1 MRKLT
6 GLTAFF
12 ALVLFTVQAQAV
24 KLGIYE
30 KGVLVPSVYH
40 NGSTVDTVVGI
51 TCQFD
56 CTDHD
61 PTTQKTPGT
70 VYWTFFDVDSNHVTD
85 GTFTC
90 TDDDLYGFSWKANSG
105 RGLNDTDGYLVF
117 LADPKRDNFN
127 ISANAFLVD
136 QTNKD
141 AIFIP
146 VIPLSCDDFYGND
159 DRQGCG
165 NIDPRAMNS
174 KTIRELKYGIQA
186 GTTVDMRYWIDPTYN
201 AGTTIVIWL
210 VDPQKKESKSLSQTV
225 IVYNDEEQSKSVN
238 IELPHE
244 LNKIIPC
251 EIVGMPA
258 EFIDGFIQWTFP
270 ASNDA
275 NHVATDG
282 FAYSYIS
289 SSLFGAQ
296 QTLLAAECG
305 NNSTA
310 TGNNPPSCNSCRGAG
325 Y

>member
-6 GLTAFF
+6 GLLAFC
-12 ALVLFTVQAQAV
+12 ALVLFAVQAQAV

-30 KGVLVPSVYH
+30 AGVLVPSVYH
-40 NGSTVDTVVGI
+40 NGSTIDTVVGI
-51 TCQFD
+51 TCQFQD
-56 CTDHD
+56 TKCDDHNAS
-61 PTTQKTPGT
+61 KEGT

-117 LADPKRDNFN
+117 VAQPTKDSRGEVNGTAFN

-136 QTNKD
+136 QSKKD

-146 VIPLSCDDFYGND
+146 VIPLRICDFDLNNF
-159 DRQGCG
+159 
-165 NIDPRAMNS
+165 DPRAMNA
-174 KTIRELKYGIQA
+174 KTLRYLHYGIQ
-186 GTTVDMRYWIDPTYN
+186 GNTTVDMRYWIDPTYN
-201 AGTTIVIWL
+201 AATTIVVWL
-210 VDPQKKESKSLSQTV
+210 VDPQITTKGKAIPQTV
-225 IVYNDEEQSKSVN
+225 LVYNDEEQSKSVN

-251 EIVGMPA
+251 NIVGMPA
-258 EFIDGFIQWTFP
+258 DYVDGFIQWTFP
-270 ASNDA
+270 AS
-275 NHVATDG
+275 TDG

-305 NNSTA
+305 AKDACQQAVNRSQ
-310 TGNNPPSCNSCRGAG
+310 PSCGCTGAG
-325 Y
+325 GR

>member
-1 MRKLT
+1 MRKIT
-6 GLTAFF
+6 GLLAFF
-12 ALVLFTVQAQAV
+12 ALVLFAVQAQAV

-61 PTTQKTPGT
+61 PTTEKTPGT
-70 VYWTFFDVDSNHVTD
+70 VYWTFFDVDSRHVTD

-117 LADPKRDNFN
+117 LADPNRQNFN

-146 VIPLSCDDFYGND
+146 VIPLSCDDFYDND
-159 DRQGCG
+159 GRQGCG

-186 GTTVDMRYWIDPTYN
+186 GTWVDMRYWIDPTYN

-210 VDPQKKESKSLSQTV
+210 VDPQKKGSKSLSQTV

-258 EFIDGFIQWTFP
+258 EFIDGFIQWRFP
-270 ASNDA
+270 ATNDA

-310 TGNNPPSCNSCRGAG
+310 TGNNPPSCGCQGAG